1 MALTLAQFISMLTE
15 WVKQDERCVFFSAH
29 IISDIE
35 HVADHIILLHEGQII
50 LDDTMKH
57 LKEVKAIVPG
67 SVGLEQLMLK
77 QIGGCA

>member
-1 MALTLAQFISMLTE
+1 MAQFISMLTE
-15 WVKQDERCVFFSAH
+15 WVKRDKRCVFFPTH

-35 HVADHIILLHEGQII
+35 HVADHIIILHQGKIV

-57 LKEVKAIVPG
+57 LKEAKVIVPG

-77 QIGGCA
+77 QIGGCV